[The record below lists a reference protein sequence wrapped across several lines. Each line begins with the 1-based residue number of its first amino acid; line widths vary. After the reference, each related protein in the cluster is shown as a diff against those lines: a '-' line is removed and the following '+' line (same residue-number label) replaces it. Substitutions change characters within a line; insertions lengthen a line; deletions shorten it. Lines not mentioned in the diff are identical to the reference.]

1 MSNFNITPQDLQNM
15 IMRLTQWSQQ
25 LEQIRGSMNTYSQS
39 LRQTWRD
46 PQFDSY
52 VGNIEL
58 ISKSL
63 GLNAADMAQTAK
75 TLNVLKQNLE
85 RTRAEYERM
94 IAQRQR

>member
-1 MSNFNITPQDLQNM
+1 M

-25 LEQIRGSMNTYSQS
+25 LDQIRSSMNTYNQT

-52 VGNIEL
+52 ISNVEM

-85 RTRAEYERM
+85 RTRADNERM
-94 IAQRQR
+94 IRQRQR